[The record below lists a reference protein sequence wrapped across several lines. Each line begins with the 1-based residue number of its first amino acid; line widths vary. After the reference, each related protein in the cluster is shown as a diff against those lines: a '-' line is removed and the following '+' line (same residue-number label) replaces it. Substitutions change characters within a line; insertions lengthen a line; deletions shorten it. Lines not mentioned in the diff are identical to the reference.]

1 MAPANAAAA
10 AADAPQ
16 PFYRPQRG
24 VGRPA
29 LKGAAFPQ
37 ANRQALADECGVS
50 LGHVCKVFQGYMPSL
65 TVARK
70 LAGALGLSVEDFVR
84 ELEDQLSRR
93 RNGKGKRKRNKK
105 GKGQKV

>member
-1 MAPANAAAA
+1 MIEAPNATATANDQPTTA
-10 AADAPQ
+10 
-16 PFYRPQRG
+16 PFYRPVRG

-29 LKGAAFPQ
+29 LKGAAFPL

-70 LAGALGLSVEDFVR
+70 LAQALGLSVEEFVR
-84 ELEDQLSRR
+84 ELEEQLQVGR
-93 RNGKGKRKRNKK
+93 GKKKGKRKGRKAA
-105 GKGQKV
+105 